1 MRQKSQERP
10 IMAKTRKLKVDRR
23 GFLKGAAAGAAG
35 AVVTTAVGSVVTGTS
50 AEAQEQLAQR
60 NATAQPNAAT
70 IAADTGVRPV
80 VSSRIVEKPGSD
92 FMVDVLKTLDLEY
105 VAANPGSTF
114 EGLHESLINYGD
126 NKMPE
131 LLTCCHEE
139 SAVAMAH
146 GYAKIE
152 GKPMM
157 ALIHGDIGLQHAS
170 MAIYNAYA
178 DRVPIYMV
186 VGNHADGAERAS
198 GVQSLHS
205 AQDLGEL
212 VRDYV
217 KWDDQPWS
225 LGHFAESSVRAYN
238 IALTPPMGPTLI
250 TMAAEL
256 QLHPNTQPG
265 LRIPKLSRTSPPQ
278 GESAAV
284 AEAARMLVNAERPM
298 IMTERT
304 ARTPNGMKLMI
315 ELAET
320 LQAPVSSSER
330 MDFPNRHPMAGTGFA
345 NYDPDVVIS
354 LEVNDVSNTA
364 RAARARNAK
373 TISISSID
381 LSHKANIQEF
391 GKYSEVDLDIGAD
404 AEATLPALIEQIN
417 KLITPDRKRAMQE
430 RGTKIA
436 AAHKET
442 RKKAI
447 ELASVGWDASPVSLN
462 RLCAELWP
470 QIKDLDWSLVSWQG
484 FISGWP
490 GRLWNFDKHYQYI
503 GGQGAGGMGYGAPAA
518 VGAALANKKY
528 GRFSVSIQTDGDLN
542 YAPGVLWTAAHH
554 RIPLLTI
561 MHNNR
566 GYHQEVMFIEQ
577 AASIRNRGADRA
589 HIGTKLWDP
598 DINYAKMA
606 QAYGMEG
613 FGPIT
618 DPKDLAP
625 TFRKAIELVRK
636 GEPAMIDV
644 VTQPR

>member
-1 MRQKSQERP
+1 
-10 IMAKTRKLKVDRR
+10 MAKSKKTTVDRR
-23 GFLKGAAAGAAG
+23 GFLKGAAASAAG
-35 AVVTTAVGSVVTGTS
+35 TVVTGAVGTVVTG
-50 AEAQEQLAQR
+50 AVGTTVTGKDALAQEQIAQR
-60 NATAQPNAAT
+60 NANAQPNPT
-70 IAADTGVRPV
+70 TLAADTGIRPV
-80 VSSRIVEKPGSD
+80 VSSRIIEKPGSD

-157 ALIHGDIGLQHAS
+157 ALIHGTIGIQHAS

-186 VGNHADGAERAS
+186 VGDHADGAERAS

-205 AQDLGEL
+205 AQDIGAL

-225 LGHFAESSVRAYN
+225 LGHFAESAVRAYN
-238 IALTPPMGPTLI
+238 IARTPPMAPVLI

-278 GESAAV
+278 GESGAV
-284 AEAARMLVNAERPM
+284 AEAAKMLVNAERPM

-304 ARTPNGMKLMI
+304 ARTPDGMKLMI

-330 MDFPNRHPMAGTGFA
+330 MDFPNRHPLAGTGFA
-345 NYDPDVVIS
+345 NYDPDVTIS

-404 AEATLPALIEQIN
+404 AEATLPALIEQCK
-417 KLITPDRKRAMQE
+417 KLITPDRRRAMQE
-430 RGTKIA
+430 RGAKIA
-436 AAHKET
+436 AAHKEA
-442 RKKAI
+442 RKRNI

>member
-1 MRQKSQERP
+1 
-10 IMAKTRKLKVDRR
+10 MAKKTNNTVDRR
-23 GFLKGAAAGAAG
+23 GFLKGAAAGVVSG
-35 AVVTTAVGSVVTGTS
+35 AVTGTG
-50 AEAQEQLAQR
+50 ALVTAPVPAAAQEIAQ
-60 NATAQPNAAT
+60 AKTARPNPT
-70 IAADTGVRPV
+70 TLAADTGVRPAL
-80 VSSRIVEKPGSD
+80 VSSRLVENPGSD
-92 FMVDVLKTLDLEY
+92 YMVDVLKTLDLEY

-157 ALIHGDIGLQHAS
+157 ALIHGTIGIQHAS

-186 VGNHADGAERAS
+186 VGDHADGAERSS

-205 AQDLGEL
+205 AQDIGAM
-212 VRDYV
+212 VRDFV
-217 KWDDQPWS
+217 KWDDQPYS
-225 LGHFAESSVRAYN
+225 LGHFAESAVRAYN
-238 IALTPPMGPTLI
+238 IARTPPMGPVLI
-250 TMAAEL
+250 TMGAEL
-256 QLHPNTQPG
+256 QLHPNPTPG
-265 LRIPKLSRTSPPQ
+265 LRIPKLSRTAPPQ
-278 GESAAV
+278 GDAGAV
-284 AEAARMLVNAERPM
+284 TQTAQWLVAAERPL
-298 IMTERT
+298 IMSERA
-304 ARTPNGMKLMI
+304 ARTPDGMKLMI

-320 LQAPVSSSER
+320 LQAPVSTSER
-330 MDFPNRHPMAGTGFA
+330 MDFPNRHPLAGNGGDK
-345 NYDPDVVIS
+345 YESDVVLC
-354 LEVNDVSNTA
+354 LEVNDVSNAA
-364 RAARARNAK
+364 RAARTRNAK
-373 TISISSID
+373 IISISTND

-391 GKYSEVDLDIGAD
+391 GHYSEVDLDIGAD
-404 AEATLPALIEQIN
+404 SEATLPALIEQCK
-417 KLITPDRKRAMQE
+417 KLITPDRLRAMQA
-430 RGTKIA
+430 RGTKLA
-436 AAHKET
+436 AEHKAM
-442 RKKAI
+442 RARNI
-447 ELASVGWDASPVSLN
+447 ELASAGWDASPVSLA

-470 QIKDLDWSLVSWQG
+470 LIKDDDWSLVSWQG
-484 FISGWP
+484 FISSWP
-490 GRLWNFDKHYQYI
+490 NKLWNFDKHYQYI

-518 VGAALANKKY
+518 VGAALANKKH
-528 GRFSVSIQTDGDLN
+528 GRLSVSIQTDGDLN

-566 GYHQEVMFIEQ
+566 GYHQEVMFIEE
-577 AASIRNRGADRA
+577 AASIRNRGSERA

-606 QAYGMEG
+606 QAYGMYG
-613 FGPIT
+613 DGPIT
-618 DPKDLAP
+618 NPDDLAP
-625 TFRKAIELVRK
+625 AFKRALEVVKK

>member
-1 MRQKSQERP
+1 MEK
-10 IMAKTRKLKVDRR
+10 AKHTVDRR
-23 GFLKGAAAGAAG
+23 GFLKGAAAGVAATAVSGVAAG
-35 AVVTTAVGSVVTGTS
+35 TDAL
-50 AEAQEQLAQR
+50 AQEQVAQR
-60 NATAQPNAAT
+60 NATAQPNPAT
-70 IAADTGVRPV
+70 LAADTGIRPV

-157 ALIHGDIGLQHAS
+157 ALIHGTIGLQHAS

-178 DRVPIYMV
+178 DRVPVYMV
-186 VGNHADGAERAS
+186 VGDHADGAERAS

-205 AQDLGEL
+205 ALDMGAL

-217 KWDDQPWS
+217 KWDDQPYS

-238 IALTPPMGPTLI
+238 IALTPPMAPVLI

-278 GESAAV
+278 GDSGAV

-304 ARTPNGMKLMI
+304 ARTPEGMKLMI

-330 MDFPNRHPMAGTGFA
+330 MDFPNRHPLAGTGFA
-345 NYDPDVVIS
+345 NYIPDVTIC
-354 LEVNDVSNTA
+354 LEVNDVSGTA
-364 RAARARNAK
+364 RAARERNAK
-373 TISISSID
+373 TISVSSID

-404 AEATLPALIEQIN
+404 AQATLPALIEQCK
-417 KLITPDRKRAMQE
+417 KLITPDRRRAMQE
-430 RGTKIA
+430 RGAKLA
-436 AAHKET
+436 EAHKEA
-442 RKKAI
+442 RRRNV
-447 ELASVGWDASPVSLN
+447 ELAAVGWDASPVSLN

-490 GRLWNFDKHYQYI
+490 GKLWNFDKHYQYI

-518 VGAALANKKY
+518 VGAALANRKH

-636 GEPAMIDV
+636 GEPVMIDV

>member
-1 MRQKSQERP
+1 M
-10 IMAKTRKLKVDRR
+10 
-23 GFLKGAAAGAAG
+23 
-35 AVVTTAVGSVVTGTS
+35 
-50 AEAQEQLAQR
+50 
-60 NATAQPNAAT
+60 
-70 IAADTGVRPV
+70 
-80 VSSRIVEKPGSD
+80 
-92 FMVDVLKTLDLEY
+92 LKTLDLEY
-105 VAANPGSTF
+105 LGSNPGSTF
-114 EGLHESLINYGD
+114 ESLHESLINYGD

-186 VGNHADGAERAS
+186 VGNHADGAERSS

-225 LGHFAESSVRAYN
+225 LGHFAESAVRAYN
-238 IALTPPMGPTLI
+238 IARTPPMGPVLI

-278 GESAAV
+278 GDSAAV
-284 AEAARMLVNAERPM
+284 AQAAQWLVNAERPM

-304 ARTPNGMKLMI
+304 AHTPDGMKLMI

-330 MDFPNRHPMAGTGFA
+330 MDFPNRHPLAGTGFA
-345 NYDPDVVIS
+345 NYDPDVVIN

-404 AEATLPALIEQIN
+404 AQATLPALIEQC
-417 KLITPDRKRAMQE
+417 KRLITPDRKRAMQE
-430 RGTKIA
+430 RGAKLA
-436 AAHKET
+436 AAHKEA
-442 RKKAI
+442 RKRNI
-447 ELASVGWDASPVSLN
+447 ELAAVGWDASPVSLN

-518 VGAALANKKY
+518 VGAALANKKH

-589 HIGTKLWDP
+589 NIGTKLWDP

>member
-1 MRQKSQERP
+1 
-10 IMAKTRKLKVDRR
+10 MAKAKKLTVDRR

-35 AVVTTAVGSVVTGTS
+35 TVVTGAVTAVVTNVVTGNE
-50 AEAQEQLAQR
+50 AQAQEQVAQR
-60 NATAQPNAAT
+60 NATAQPNPAT
-70 IAADTGVRPV
+70 LAADTGIRPI

-157 ALIHGDIGLQHAS
+157 ALIHGTIGLQHAS

-186 VGNHADGAERAS
+186 VGDHADGAERAS

-205 AQDLGEL
+205 AQDMGGL

-217 KWDDQPWS
+217 KWDDQPYS
-225 LGHFAESSVRAYN
+225 LGHFAESAVRAYN
-238 IALTPPMGPTLI
+238 IARTPPMAPVLI
-250 TMAAEL
+250 TMNAEL
-256 QLHPNTQPG
+256 QLHPNTQQG
-265 LRIPKLSRTSPPQ
+265 LRIPRLSRTAPPQ
-278 GESAAV
+278 GDSAAV
-284 AEAARMLVNAERPM
+284 AQAAQWLVAAERPM

-320 LQAPVSSSER
+320 LQSPVSSSER
-330 MDFPNRHPMAGTGFA
+330 MDFPNRHPLAGTGGA
-345 NYDPDVVIS
+345 GYEPDVIIN

-391 GKYSEVDLDIGAD
+391 GHYSEVDLDIGAD
-404 AEATLPALIEQIN
+404 GEATLPALIEQCK
-417 KLITPDRKRAMQE
+417 KLITPDRKRAIE
-430 RGTKIA
+430 ARGAKIA
-436 AAHKET
+436 AAHQQI
-442 RKKAI
+442 RARNI

-518 VGAALANKKY
+518 VGAALANKKH

-577 AASIRNRGADRA
+577 AASIRNRGAERA